1 MFIGQGTSFGAKLVL
16 LLLLSKSVLVVLKG
30 KLVETKMTFVFLT

>member
-16 LLLLSKSVLVVLKG
+16 LLLLRKSILVVLKG